1 MTEVAILIPG
11 IMGSVLKL
19 GDEVIWP
26 GPLSSLWLPFA
37 RMRDLLREDLVAT
50 DCIRRYALSSQYQSL
65 IDWLAPL
72 GFSET
77 DGTLIVAAYDWRRD
91 NLLSAGILA
100 GHIEDAVARHGDDV
114 EITLLAHSMGGLVA
128 RAYLESGAFDGRA
141 GFGRVRRLFML
152 GTPHCGAA
160 TALGAVLGYE
170 RQLFLSPDQVLQ
182 AASDPRYPAAY
193 QLLPPE
199 GEAFAW
205 NGAAEGEFERIN
217 IYDPTVARQL
227 GLVASNLDAARRF
240 QARLDPARRPPAVRY
255 FCFAGTRL
263 PTASHVLLRP
273 RAPDKLCPDTIEE
286 EDGGDGTV
294 ATWSSSLAGSQR
306 QFVSGV
312 HGTLYQASDL
322 LSSLARLLGK
332 PGLTARVAGTVELAI
347 HDHVVAPGETVRM
360 AISFGRDVSD
370 FSGTLSVERAI
381 LDPASLIAVA
391 FDPPLTLAPIAYR
404 GGAGLASMSLRL
416 TAPTKAGAYRV
427 CLNSDTGGVA
437 SSHGELIVQQPLGAG
452 RCHT

>member
-1 MTEVAILIPG
+1 MTAIAILIPG

-26 GPLSSLWLPFA
+26 GPLSSLFLPFA

-50 DCIRRYALSSQYQSL
+50 DCIRRYAFAEQYQSL

-91 NLLSAGILA
+91 NLVSAGTLA
-100 GHIEDAVARHGDDV
+100 GHIEAAVALHGADV

-128 RAYLESGAFDGRA
+128 RAYLESGAFDSRP
-141 GFGRVRRLFML
+141 GFGSVCRLLMF
-152 GTPHCGAA
+152 GTPHRGAA
-160 TALGAVLGYE
+160 VALGVVLGYE
-170 RQLFLSPDQVLQ
+170 RQLFLSPDQVLL

-199 GEAFAW
+199 SEAFAW
-205 NGAAEGEFERIN
+205 DGNADGAFEPID
-217 IYDPTVARQL
+217 IYDPATARRL
-227 GLVASNLDAARRF
+227 GLVASNLEAARQF
-240 QARLDPARRPPAVRY
+240 QARLDPARRPPEVRY
-255 FCFAGTRL
+255 FCFAGTRM

-273 RAPDKLCPDTIEE
+273 QAPDRLCPDTIEE
-286 EDGGDGTV
+286 EDCGDGTV
-294 ATWSSSLAGSQR
+294 ATWSSSLTGSQR

-332 PGLTARVAGTVELAI
+332 PGATARVAGTIELAI
-347 HDHVVAPGETVRM
+347 RDHVVAPGAAVRM
-360 AISFGRDVSD
+360 VIGFGRDVPD

-381 LDPASLIAVA
+381 LDAGSLTAVA
-391 FDPPLTLAPIAYR
+391 FEPPLTMAPIVYH
-404 GGAGLASMSLRL
+404 GGAGLTSMSLRL
-416 TAPTKAGAYRV
+416 AAPALTGIYRV
-427 CLNSDTGGVA
+427 CLNSDTAGVT
-437 SSHGELIVQQPLGAG
+437 SSHGELIVQQS
-452 RCHT
+452 